1 LIFDILFVFFQV
13 LWFDVKYV
21 TPADNKWGKQEDDGS
36 WNGMIGLLNKTEVDI
51 CTAGLSITMERQ
63 QALDYT
69 MTLANLGAGMII
81 QRKSAVALNFWVYV
95 DVFNKELW
103 IGILILMLV
112 QERERK
118 KDKHV
123 LGIGRLLDRQNVNAK
138 LDKRRNLI
146 TTKHNKNSIAPVSWI
161 KSIYT

>member
-1 LIFDILFVFFQV
+1 LIWFFQV

-21 TPADNKWGKQEDDGS
+21 TPADNKWGKQEEDGS

-81 QRKSAVALNFWVYV
+81 QRKSAVALNYWVYV

-103 IGILILMLV
+103 IGIAILMFI
-112 QERERK
+112 QERET
-118 KDKHV
+118 DKHV
-123 LGIGRLLDRQNVNAK
+123 LGIGRVFDRLNVDAK
-138 LDKRRNLI
+138 LDKMQNLI
-146 TTKHNKNSIAPVSWI
+146 TAKP
-161 KSIYT
+161 

>member
-1 LIFDILFVFFQV
+1 LIWFFQV

-21 TPADNKWGKQEDDGS
+21 TPADNKWGKQEEDGS

-81 QRKSAVALNFWVYV
+81 QRKSAVALNYWVYV

-103 IGILILMLV
+103 IGIAILMFI
-112 QERERK
+112 QERET
-118 KDKHV
+118 DKHV
-123 LGIGRLLDRQNVNAK
+123 LGIGRVFDRLNVDAK
-138 LDKRRNLI
+138 LDKLQNLI
-146 TTKHNKNSIAPVSWI
+146 TAKH
-161 KSIYT
+161 

>member
-1 LIFDILFVFFQV
+1 LIWFFQV

-21 TPADNKWGKQEDDGS
+21 TPADNKWGKQEEDGS

-81 QRKSAVALNFWVYV
+81 QRKSAVALNYWVYV

-103 IGILILMLV
+103 IGIAILMFI
-112 QERERK
+112 QERET
-118 KDKHV
+118 DKHV
-123 LGIGRLLDRQNVNAK
+123 LGIGRVFDRLNVDAK
-138 LDKRRNLI
+138 LDKLQNL
-146 TTKHNKNSIAPVSWI
+146 TTAKP
-161 KSIYT
+161 